1 MEFSMGAAMDGTIN
15 TDIEIGSPDSV
26 STSIV
31 ATPVSDV
38 SWMMIQ
44 MMLLL
49 CQFALLERSE
59 LTGYLDRQI

>member
-1 MEFSMGAAMDGTIN
+1 MDGTIN
-15 TDIEIGSPDSV
+15 TDIEIGSPDRV